1 MGSNVT
7 MDAVVAVAISV
18 LAVVFVGSLVA
29 LIMVCRHKYC
39 SNKDHLTQQMQDT
52 RPDIHLIHGQSDT
65 TDVELDD
72 VRLHPDIEK
81 ILADEQWVDDA
92 TGLIPHCLSILK
104 ACHQLTERLVTLA
117 VSSPLQPSQSQVLE
131 MASAAQRVSPRVD
144 DVVRAMYPPLDARLL
159 EARCRALILS
169 VVHLTLVL
177 RTVCNIP
184 SAPAWI
190 DDYSVDMEVHMQVLR
205 EAAMAADA
213 MAHPPSTTCDQ
224 LAVTTCNHHS
234 MA

>member
-1 MGSNVT
+1 MGDSAT

-29 LIMVCRHKYC
+29 LIIVCRHKYC
-39 SNKDHLTQQMQDT
+39 SNKDHLSRQMQDS
-52 RPDIHLIHGQSDT
+52 RPDIHLIHGQGDSN
-65 TDVELDD
+65 DVELDD

-117 VSSPLQPSQSQVLE
+117 VSSPSQPTQSQVVE
-131 MASAAQRVSPRVD
+131 MASAARRVSPRVD
-144 DVVRAMYPPLDARLL
+144 DVIRAMYPPLDARLL
-159 EARCRALILS
+159 EARCRAVILS

-184 SAPAWI
+184 ATPAWI
-190 DDYSVDMEVHMQVLR
+190 EDYSADMEAHMQVLR
-205 EAAMAADA
+205 DAAMVAD
-213 MAHPPSTTCDQ
+213 MMSHQTCDQ
-224 LAVTTCNHHS
+224 PVMVPTTNHFS
-234 MA
+234 AA